1 MQQGGVQSRPFSL
14 PTIIFF
20 YTLCCVIRPQA
31 SDSDDS
37 GLNMLLHSLSPF
49 SAQCTSYRPPKP
61 KKACGVCSKVR
72 RHVRVLALSLA
83 GKNSS
88 NQVAQCPKI
97 AIFHAFVYSGQVGMR
112 LMFVYICFSDVYLCA
127 VLICLVGL
135 LCMCMFTV
143 TVTCQ
148 YIQRRQRLK
157 GMQHHKDNTH
167 LILTTVLFLYHSS
180 CFLLK
185 LDTSCISLSFCYCV
199 SNRVVSV
206 QIITF
211 WSKALTTGKCLRVTK
226 PHTQS

>member
-1 MQQGGVQSRPFSL
+1 
-14 PTIIFF
+14 
-20 YTLCCVIRPQA
+20 
-31 SDSDDS
+31 
-37 GLNMLLHSLSPF
+37 
-49 SAQCTSYRPPKP
+49 
-61 KKACGVCSKVR
+61 
-72 RHVRVLALSLA
+72 
-83 GKNSS
+83 
-88 NQVAQCPKI
+88 
-97 AIFHAFVYSGQVGMR
+97 MR

-226 PHTQS
+226 PHTQSWEQPKWALLKLHSAPDNLLSIQLRRDSHQWDQRVSCSAQEGEEIQEKKEQRLPRWDTTRDTSKRSIWVSGSRIYLP